1 MTQMRRAL
9 IGLLALALLLLGL
22 LRMNSAQAET
32 LAEIYDKARGFE
44 PSFQAA
50 LYEKSVNDMDVT
62 IARSAY
68 YPTGNVSVSRPAG
81 SDTTEKA
88 VSVRQPLVDLGA
100 WTRLKKAEPSR
111 VIAEATFAQREHELA
126 SRVYTVVSE
135 LVRLQELVRLSENQT
150 DALQRQVL
158 RAEESYAR
166 GRGTITE
173 VRNTQVRL
181 EQAKGNA
188 QLLAVQLQV
197 ARRQYKA
204 TVGEDPPALGFAA
217 SYEPRNPKLV
227 ALEEALARAQSDAPE
242 SRLAAQRRALAELT
256 LRERTSDF
264 IPNVSWVAEQ
274 RWRDGSD
281 SDLFTGVNVS
291 IPFGVSVAN
300 VLGRRKAALQVDQ
313 ARESARDVEQR
324 TRIRVE
330 ALHAFVASGFEEL
343 AIRRNAIEVAELSA
357 EANVQSFEAGLVS
370 SIDVI
375 NALLAVFE
383 VRKDYLTALLKT
395 GQQVLDLHLTAA
407 LPPKESLDRVQ
418 SLVMAGP
425 ALAGSLIS
433 APTLRS
439 SSASPT
445 PSTLSSLVKP
455 QP

>member
-1 MTQMRRAL
+1 VIRIAFVST
-9 IGLLALALLLLGL
+9 LAIVLLLLGL
-22 LRMNSAQAET
+22 SRLSSAQAET
-32 LAEIYDKARGFE
+32 LTQVYEKARAFE

-50 LYEKSVNDMDVT
+50 RFEKSVNDMDVT

-68 YPTGNVSVSRPAG
+68 YPTGNVSLSRPAG

-88 VSVRQPLVDLGA
+88 VSVRQPLIDLGA

-111 VIAEATFAQREHELA
+111 VIAEATFTQREHELA
-126 SRVYTVVSE
+126 TRVYSVVSE
-135 LVRLQELVRLSENQT
+135 LIRLQELVRLSESQT
-150 DALQRQVL
+150 DALQRQVV

-188 QLLAVQLQV
+188 QLLKVQLEV
-197 ARRQYKA
+197 AKRQYKA
-204 TVGEDPPALGFAA
+204 TVGEEPSSSGFTATYRPALLRLIDLT
-217 SYEPRNPKLV
+217 E
-227 ALEEALARAQSDAPE
+227 ALEQARKAGPE
-242 SRLAAQRRALAELT
+242 SLLAAQRQTLAELT

-300 VLGRRKAALQVDQ
+300 ILGRRKAALQLEQ
-313 ARESARDVEQR
+313 TRESARDVEQR

-330 ALHAFVASGFEEL
+330 SLHAFVASGVEEL

-383 VRKDYLTALLKT
+383 VRKDYLTSLLKT
-395 GQQVLDLHLTAA
+395 GQQVLDLHLAAA
-407 LPPKESLDRVQ
+407 LRPADALERVQ
-418 SLVMAGP
+418 TLVMQP
-425 ALAGSLIS
+425 V
-433 APTLRS
+433 AP
-439 SSASPT
+439 
-445 PSTLSSLVKP
+445 
-455 QP
+455 Q

>member
-1 MTQMRRAL
+1 VIRIAFVST
-9 IGLLALALLLLGL
+9 LAIVLLLLGL
-22 LRMNSAQAET
+22 SRLSSAQAET
-32 LAEIYDKARGFE
+32 LTQVYEKARAFE

-50 LYEKSVNDMDVT
+50 RFEKSVNDMDVT

-88 VSVRQPLVDLGA
+88 VSVRQPLIDLGA

-111 VIAEATFAQREHELA
+111 VIAEATFTQREHELA
-126 SRVYTVVSE
+126 TRVYSVVSE
-135 LVRLQELVRLSENQT
+135 LIRLQELVRLSESQT
-150 DALQRQVL
+150 DALQRQVV

-188 QLLAVQLQV
+188 QLLKVQLEV
-197 ARRQYKA
+197 AKRQYKA
-204 TVGEDPPALGFAA
+204 TVGEEPSSSGFTATYRPASLRLIDLT
-217 SYEPRNPKLV
+217 E
-227 ALEEALARAQSDAPE
+227 ALEQARKAGPE
-242 SRLAAQRRALAELT
+242 SLLAAQRQTLAELT

-300 VLGRRKAALQVDQ
+300 ILGRRKAALQLEQ
-313 ARESARDVEQR
+313 TRESARDVEQR

-330 ALHAFVASGFEEL
+330 SLHAFVASGVEEL

-383 VRKDYLTALLKT
+383 VRKDYLTSLLKT
-395 GQQVLDLHLTAA
+395 GQQVLDLHLAAA
-407 LPPKESLDRVQ
+407 LRPADALERVQ
-418 SLVMAGP
+418 TLVMQP
-425 ALAGSLIS
+425 V
-433 APTLRS
+433 AP
-439 SSASPT
+439 
-445 PSTLSSLVKP
+445 
-455 QP
+455 Q

>member
-1 MTQMRRAL
+1 MTHLRAAL
-9 IGLLALALLLLGL
+9 IGVLVTALLATGFAG
-22 LRMNSAQAET
+22 MNNARAET
-32 LAEIYDKARGFE
+32 LTQIYDKARGFE
-44 PSFQAA
+44 PSFQAS
-50 LYEKSVNDMDVT
+50 LYEKSVNDMDIT

-68 YPTGNVSVSRPAG
+68 YPTGNVSLGQPAG
-81 SDTTEKA
+81 SDTVEKS

-126 SRVYTVVSE
+126 ARVYTVVSE
-135 LVRLQELVRLSENQT
+135 LVRLQELVRLSESQT

-173 VRNTQVRL
+173 VRNTQVRH

-188 QLLAVQLQV
+188 QLLTVQLQV
-197 ARRQYKA
+197 ARAQYKA
-204 TVGEDPPALGFAA
+204 TVGEDPPAVGFAA
-217 SYEPRNPKLV
+217 TYEPRSPRLV
-227 ALEEALARAQSDAPE
+227 GLEEALVRAQSDAPE

-264 IPNVSWVAEQ
+264 IPNVSWVVSQ
-274 RWRDGSD
+274 RWRDGSKLPLV
-281 SDLFTGVNVS
+281 SEMEVS
-291 IPFGVSVAN
+291 IPFGLSVAN

-330 ALHAFVASGFEEL
+330 ALHAFVASGVEEL
-343 AIRRNAIEVAELSA
+343 EIRRNAIEVAELSA
-357 EANVQSFEAGLVS
+357 DANVQSFEAGLVS

-407 LPPKESLDRVQ
+407 LGPNESLDRVQ
-418 SLVMAGP
+418 SLVMARP
-425 ALAGSLIS
+425 SPLTPPSALPSV
-433 APTLRS
+433 PPS
-439 SSASPT
+439 SKS
-445 PSTLSSLVKP
+445 KP
-455 QP
+455 

>member
-1 MTQMRRAL
+1 MIRIAFVST
-9 IGLLALALLLLGL
+9 LAIVLLLLGL
-22 LRMNSAQAET
+22 SRLSSAQAET
-32 LAEIYDKARGFE
+32 LTQVYEKARAFE

-50 LYEKSVNDMDVT
+50 RFEKSVNDMDVT

-88 VSVRQPLVDLGA
+88 VSVRQPLIDLGA

-111 VIAEATFAQREHELA
+111 VIAEATFTQREHELA
-126 SRVYTVVSE
+126 TRVYSVVSE
-135 LVRLQELVRLSENQT
+135 LIRLQELVRLSESQT
-150 DALQRQVL
+150 DALQRQVV

-188 QLLAVQLQV
+188 QLLKVQLEV
-197 ARRQYKA
+197 AKRQYKA
-204 TVGEDPPALGFAA
+204 TVGEEPSSSGFTATYRPASLRLIDLT
-217 SYEPRNPKLV
+217 E
-227 ALEEALARAQSDAPE
+227 ALEQARKAGPE
-242 SRLAAQRRALAELT
+242 SLLAAQRQTLAELT

-300 VLGRRKAALQVDQ
+300 ILGRRKAALQLEQ
-313 ARESARDVEQR
+313 TRESARDVEQR

-330 ALHAFVASGFEEL
+330 SLHAFVASGVEEL

-383 VRKDYLTALLKT
+383 VRKDYLTSLLKT
-395 GQQVLDLHLTAA
+395 GQQVLDLHLAAA
-407 LPPKESLDRVQ
+407 LRPADALERVQ
-418 SLVMAGP
+418 TLVMQP
-425 ALAGSLIS
+425 V
-433 APTLRS
+433 AP
-439 SSASPT
+439 
-445 PSTLSSLVKP
+445 
-455 QP
+455 Q